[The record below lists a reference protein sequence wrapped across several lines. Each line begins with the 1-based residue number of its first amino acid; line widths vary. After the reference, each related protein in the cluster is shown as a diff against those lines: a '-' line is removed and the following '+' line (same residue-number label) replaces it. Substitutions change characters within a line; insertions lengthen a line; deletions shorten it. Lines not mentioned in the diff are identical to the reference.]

1 LPFYLIHD
9 PNTTRIMQRNTT
21 GAASNAPSSLH
32 SQYSTTRLPNGIRIV
47 SEELPYVRSVSV
59 GVWIDSGSRDERE
72 GNNGISHFV
81 EHMVFKGTR
90 RFTAPQIARSL
101 ESVGG
106 YLNAFTTKE
115 QTCYYA
121 RVLDDHLPNAIDV
134 ISDLIQHPI
143 FEKKEIE
150 KERTVILEE
159 LKNIEDDPDDLI
171 HDYLDRNVYHNHS
184 LGFPIIGSAENIRRF
199 SQDDLFAYVADRY
212 RTDRM
217 VVAAAGHL
225 NHEELVELVAKYF
238 TQSGTRRKAP
248 QRTEGPRRAQTKRLV
263 YEKPITQ
270 AHVCLGTLGYSVLSE
285 RRYPLMVLNSL
296 LGEGM
301 SSRLFQNIRE
311 KYGFAYSV
319 YSFTNL
325 MSDTGCF
332 GVYIGTD
339 STHIDD
345 SISLIHKELEKLR
358 SKPIGAAE
366 LKRTKA
372 QLKGTMMLGLE
383 SMSNRM
389 MRLGSGELYF
399 RAYHSLDQVLTS
411 IDSVSVGDVYG
422 VAEQLFVPEKF
433 STVIFKPDPERSQAA
448 VPEAA

>member
-1 LPFYLIHD
+1 MH
-9 PNTTRIMQRNTT
+9 RISP
-21 GAASNAPSSLH
+21 GAAAPSLQ
-32 SQYSTTRLPNGIRIV
+32 SQYSVTRLPNGIRIV
-47 SEELPYVRSVSV
+47 SEEIPHVRSVSV
-59 GVWIDSGSRDERE
+59 GVWLDVGSRDEE
-72 GNNGISHFV
+72 VGNNGISHFV
-81 EHMVFKGTR
+81 EHMVFKGTK
-90 RFTAPQIARSL
+90 RFTGPQIARSL

-121 RVLDDHLPNAIDV
+121 RILDVNLPDAIDV
-134 ISDLIQHPI
+134 ISDLVQHPL

-171 HDYLDRNVYHNHS
+171 HDYLDRNVYHKHS

-199 SQDDLFAYVADRY
+199 SQDDLVSYIGEHY
-212 RTDRM
+212 RPDRM

-225 NHEELVELVAKYF
+225 KHEELVAAVEKHF
-238 TQSGTRRKAP
+238 TTKIARRNPLRRSK
-248 QRTEGPRRAQTKRLV
+248 GPRRPQTKRLV

-270 AHVCLGTLGYSVLSE
+270 AHVCLGTIGYSVHSQ

-325 MSDTGCF
+325 MSDTGSF

-339 STHIDD
+339 SKYIDD
-345 SISLIHKELEKLR
+345 SIGLIHKELDKLR
-358 SKPIGAAE
+358 SKRIGEAE

-389 MRLGSGELYF
+389 MRLGSGELYYG
-399 RAYHSLDQVLTS
+399 AYISLDEVLDS
-411 IDSVSVGDVYG
+411 IDTVTALDVLE
-422 VAEQLFVPEKF
+422 VAEELFIPENF
-433 STVIFKPDPERSQAA
+433 STVIFKPDPIRSQAA
-448 VPEAA
+448 VPAAA